1 MNTDFGKIKK
11 KEKEGSLICKYVQ
24 VLFNNV
30 AGQTRITIYFNLSA
44 YQ

>member
-11 KEKEGSLICKYVQ
+11 RERGLFD
-24 VLFNNV
+24 LFNNV

>member
-30 AGQTRITIYFNLSA
+30 AGPTRITIYFNLSA

>member
-11 KEKEGSLICKYVQ
+11 KRERGLFD
-24 VLFNNV
+24 LFNNV